1 MKYHLITVDG
11 RGLKLRITAKGQIEL
26 EKMLGV
32 GMLKA
37 MQDEDKLLNSA
48 EFVSKVLFV
57 ALKPFAL
64 EQGRYDMD
72 ACYDLYDKLVDDGYT
87 LQEFADMLTD
97 ICVESGLFPRAAV
110 EEAKQKASAQP
121 PEQGPEEIEP

>member
-1 MKYHLITVDG
+1 MKYHSITVGDKV
-11 RGLKLRITAKGQIEL
+11 LKLRITARGQIEL
-26 EKMLGV
+26 EKTLGV

-37 MQDEDKLLNSA
+37 MQDEDRLLNSA
-48 EFVSKVLFV
+48 EFVGHVLFV
-57 ALKPFAL
+57 ALKPFAQ

-72 ACYDLYDKLVDDGYT
+72 ACYGLYDQMVDEGYT

-110 EEAKQKASAQP
+110 EEAKAQAAQQP
-121 PEQGPEEIEP
+121 QDREKNEL